1 VRIAVEYGDVPG
13 IDKPISRLVQGTI
26 MVDEDDLPGSFAL
39 LDAVVELGG
48 TAFDTA
54 RHYGRGNEAT
64 VGRWVRERR
73 LQDQVVIIGKGA
85 HPTPSKRNR
94 VTPEDIAADLEESL
108 RQLGLET
115 IDLYLLHRDDPNV
128 PVGPIV
134 EALNHNHRSGKIRA
148 FGGSNWTH
156 TRIAEANTYA
166 ADWGLAPF
174 VASSPQFSLVEQV
187 DEPWPGCISIGG
199 PGNVEARAWY
209 QSNQMPIFAWSSLAG
224 GFLSGGFSREDDGS
238 LPEEVAARARRSYGT
253 EANFERLNRARLL
266 AAELDLTVP
275 QIALAYALSQP
286 LNLFT
291 IAGSESREEF
301 AANATAGTVRL
312 SPADLAWLDLQ
323 QESRSG

>member
-1 VRIAVEYGDVPG
+1 MEYGYVPG

-26 MVDEDDLPGSFAL
+26 MVDADDLPGSFAL

-64 VGRWVRERR
+64 VGRWVRERG
-73 LQDQVVIIGKGA
+73 LQDQVVIVGKGA
-85 HPTPSKRNR
+85 HPTPTEPKR
-94 VTPEDIAADLEESL
+94 VTPEAIAADLDESL

-115 IDLYLLHRDDPNV
+115 IDLYLLHRDDPDV

-134 EALNHNHRSGKIRA
+134 EALNDHYRAGKIRT

-156 TRIAEANTYA
+156 GRIAEANVYA
-166 ADWGLAPF
+166 TERGLVPF

-199 PGNVEARAWY
+199 PSNGEARAWY

-224 GFLSGGFSREDDGS
+224 GFLSGGFSRDDDGS
-238 LPEEVAARARRSYGT
+238 LPEDAAARARRSYGT
-253 EANFERLNRARLL
+253 EANFERLNRARTI
-266 AAELDLTVP
+266 AADLGLTVP

-291 IAGSESREEF
+291 IAGSESREEL
-301 AANATAGTVRL
+301 AANAAAGTVRL
-312 SPADLAWLDLQ
+312 SPADLAWLDLR

>member
-1 VRIAVEYGDVPG
+1 MEYGYVPG
-13 IDKPISRLVQGTI
+13 VDKPISRLVQGTV

-54 RHYGRGNEAT
+54 RHYGHGNEAT
-64 VGRWVRERR
+64 VGRWVRERG
-73 LQDQVVIIGKGA
+73 LQDRVVIIGKGA
-85 HPTPSKRNR
+85 HPTPDEANR
-94 VTPEDIAADLEESL
+94 VTPEAIAADLDESL
-108 RQLGLET
+108 RQLGLEA
-115 IDLYLLHRDDPNV
+115 IDLYLLHRDDPSV

-134 EALNHNHRSGKIRA
+134 EALNEHHKAGKIRA

-156 TRIAEANTYA
+156 GRIAEANAYA
-166 ADWGLAPF
+166 EERGLVPF

-199 PGNVEARAWY
+199 PGNAEAQAWY
-209 QSNQMPIFAWSSLAG
+209 RGNQMPIFAWSSLAG
-224 GFLSGGFSREDDGS
+224 GFLSGGFTRDNDGT
-238 LPEEVAARARRSYGT
+238 LPEEVAGRARRAYGT
-253 EANFERLNRARLL
+253 EANFERLDRARTL
-266 AAELDLTVP
+266 AAERGLTVP

-301 AANATAGTVRL
+301 AANATAESVHL
-312 SPADLAWLDLQ
+312 SPAELAWLDLR
-323 QESRSG
+323 QESP